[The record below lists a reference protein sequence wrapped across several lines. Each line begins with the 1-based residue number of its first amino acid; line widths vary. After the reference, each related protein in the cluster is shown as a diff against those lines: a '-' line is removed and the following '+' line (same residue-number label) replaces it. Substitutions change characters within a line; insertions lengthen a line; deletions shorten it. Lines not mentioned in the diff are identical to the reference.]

1 MQRTRTEQVFHDRRF
16 ARAADG
22 EAGRTQDWEGVR
34 LHQAPGRRGSEGP
47 GDVGGRIGS
56 RYEASLSATQL
67 KRRLTLSCTE
77 LAFAGPVKRNVSW
90 LLLSEPKNRM
100 FMATLRLP
108 TERINDWQ
116 SFHEVCQEVFGF
128 PDFYGMNMDAW
139 IDCMSYLHEDAG
151 MTRFLLAEG
160 EKMNIEIEAAE
171 DFKARL
177 PEVFS
182 ALDRCS
188 SFVNE
193 RYARAGKT
201 PVLSLIL
208 L

>member
-1 MQRTRTEQVFHDRRF
+1 
-16 ARAADG
+16 
-22 EAGRTQDWEGVR
+22 
-34 LHQAPGRRGSEGP
+34 
-47 GDVGGRIGS
+47 
-56 RYEASLSATQL
+56 
-67 KRRLTLSCTE
+67 
-77 LAFAGPVKRNVSW
+77 
-90 LLLSEPKNRM
+90 M

-108 TERINDWQ
+108 TERITDWQ

-139 IDCMSYLHEDAG
+139 IDCMSYLYEDVG
-151 MTRFLLAEG
+151 MTRVLLAEG

-182 ALDRCS
+182 ALRECS

-193 RYARAGKT
+193 RYAQAGET